1 MGVTLTD
8 ILKVALSVV
17 FPPAAVII
25 EKERCDADVLINCLL
40 TVLGWIP
47 GESRL
52 SGRHCHDELACLPI
66 RHMTPL
72 AGYALTTSAVQAQSM
87 PSISWSTAAR
97 TTG

>member
-47 GESRL
+47 GESGKAPGFPGDTAMMSL
-52 SGRHCHDELACLPI
+52 LACRSGTRRL
-66 RHMTPL
+66 
-72 AGYALTTSAVQAQSM
+72 
-87 PSISWSTAAR
+87 
-97 TTG
+97 